1 MNTFFSYKNNNK
13 YYIMDLMDY
22 MELEFI
28 ENNKKARNKL
38 SLMLYGVEYEKLVF
52 KSDDINDL
60 RSSNIDFDKM
70 KLI

>member
-13 YYIMDLMDY
+13 YYIMDL

-52 KSDDINDL
+52 KSEDINDL

>member
-13 YYIMDLMDY
+13 YYIMDLIDY

-28 ENNKKARNKL
+28 ENNKKARNQL

>member
-1 MNTFFSYKNNNK
+1 MNTFFSFEKNIK
-13 YYIMDLMDY
+13 YYIMDY

-28 ENNKKARNKL
+28 ENGKKARNKL
-38 SLMLYGVEYEKLVF
+38 SLMLYGVEYEKLFF
-52 KSDDINDL
+52 KSDNINDL

>member
-1 MNTFFSYKNNNK
+1 
-13 YYIMDLMDY
+13 MDY